1 MHYSNTSKNKL
12 IIYSSTLEAL
22 ILNQP
27 TFLVNSTQEDNN
39 IHTLPEEK
47 LTTLNLDPKNLPYSM
62 DNNIIFWQ
70 TKIGLTQKNIKQ
82 YIITDTELKNSLINQ
97 NNPPQTIQQLPSL
110 EELQQLDQISIIFEK
125 YPHKTYTNLYKI
137 KLKSN
142 IPLTFIDSIID
153 PNFIATCINNDNT
166 MYIYLTENPLNPN
179 PNNLQNNLQNQTTQ
193 ENQINEI
200 INYYQQIYTV
210 NTTILTIQ
218 TEQIISFRNIEL
230 IPQTEKILFL
240 GYKNGIYNPF
250 NITDLAFKI
259 QIYNLILS
267 NPQKTI
273 NYILNIK
280 EKLTDF
286 NTKNITQQIQKLW
299 KILNF

>member
-1 MHYSNTSKNKL
+1 
-12 IIYSSTLEAL
+12 
-22 ILNQP
+22 
-27 TFLVNSTQEDNN
+27 
-39 IHTLPEEK
+39 
-47 LTTLNLDPKNLPYSM
+47 M

-97 NNPPQTIQQLPSL
+97 SNPPQTIQQLPSL
-110 EELQQLDQISIIFEK
+110 EELQQLDQLSIIFEK
-125 YPHKTYTNLYKI
+125 YPHKPHTNLYKI

-250 NITDLAFKI
+250 NITDLTFKI
-259 QIYNLILS
+259 QIYTLILS

-286 NTKNITQQIQKLW
+286 NTKNITQRIQKLW